1 MTNKFGIFAF
11 IIILTF
17 SCNSQNTENIKSSS
31 DTLKEKEIVKTVK
44 ILPQEEAKYSDIKS
58 IPLPE
63 GYKRIKVDSGSF
75 GFWLRNVK
83 LKTENNKLHLYDG
96 SLKYSQNLHYA
107 ILKFDV
113 GKRDLQQCADAVMR
127 LRAEYLYKMKKYNQI
142 HFNFTNG
149 FRVDYD
155 KWRQG
160 NRIAVNGNNTS
171 WVHKTEPDNS
181 YQSFREYLNWIF
193 MYAGSLS
200 LSRELK
206 PVNYKDMQIGDVLI
220 HGGSPGH
227 AVIVIDMAINSKTK
241 EKVYLLAQSYMPA
254 QDIHVLI
261 NPDFPGISPWY
272 KLDPNESIVYTPE
285 WEFYTYELMR
295 F

>member
-31 DTLKEKEIVKTVK
+31 DTLKEKESVKLFT
-44 ILPQEEAKYSDIKS
+44 IPPQEKAKNPDIKS
-58 IPLPE
+58 IPLPH

-127 LRAEYLYKMKKYNQI
+127 LRAEYLYAQKDYKNI
-142 HFNFTNG
+142 HFNFLSDGKPRYYTAYTGNDRSYKK
-149 FRVDYD
+149 FRTYMNYIFSYANTASLKKELTPVDNPE
-155 KWRQG
+155 K
-160 NRIAVNGNNTS
+160 NI
-171 WVHKTEPDNS
+171 
-181 YQSFREYLNWIF
+181 
-193 MYAGSLS
+193 
-200 LSRELK
+200 K
-206 PVNYKDMQIGDVLI
+206 PGDVFI
-220 HGGSPGH
+220 QSGRPYGH
-227 AVIVIDMAINSKTK
+227 AVTVVDVAKNNKGDIIFM
-241 EKVYLLAQSYMPA
+241 LAQSYMPA
-254 QDIHVLI
+254 QEIHIVKNLN
-261 NPDFPGISPWY
+261 NPKISPWY
-272 KLDPNESIVYTPE
+272 NFTDTDHLIIPE
-285 WEFYTYELMR
+285 WEFYYSDLRR